1 VRYDTEFAIVHK
13 IGGKDGI
20 DPRQLEDDLFVNKR
34 INKLILKHR
43 AQPKQEFNPEEFK
56 QQAFK
61 DMALSGDVQA
71 FRRSTTMNRSV
82 GSSQDKHKRS
92 RSQGGCSL
100 PDA

>member
-1 VRYDTEFAIVHK
+1 MRYDTEFAIVHK

-61 DMALSGDVQA
+61 DMALSGDVQS

-92 RSQGGCSL
+92 RSQRGCSL